1 MYTAETLLA
10 AVALT
15 PGRFAGRAKLEK
27 AARAG
32 NAMALRDLAGRV
44 GLLPPLGE
52 ELPIAEAL
60 VALGESIQGAL
71 RRIRARV
78 AAERQARSVLL
89 SHWALRGSIEL
100 AVAYWAA
107 ATPAQRSEA
116 LGRAK
121 TRERGPRSRPHDRG
135 MSMAW
140 GEADLAQLAQLAQVL
155 REHHPVASK
164 RAPAPRDPLAERRAG
179 QVVALY
185 REAKKALVERILA
198 GLGPLLRAAHL
209 LQEASKSSTTPE
221 AIRAALRDAYA
232 SAGFRGAAHAHEV
245 HTFVVPRGQETA
257 RSTSGSTSSSATG
270 MSRAY
275 CRRQWSVATSSHML
289 SASAAILDADVVA
302 LNAAEPAGVL
312 YLRTD
317 LRVVQSRGTSL
328 RLERFGAVRG
338 GWR

>member
-52 ELPIAEAL
+52 ELPIAEAF
-60 VALGESIQGAL
+60 VALGESIQAAL

-78 AAERQARSVLL
+78 TAERQARSVLL
-89 SHWALRGSIEL
+89 SHWALRGNIEL

-121 TRERGPRSRPHDRG
+121 ARERGPRSRPHDSG

-140 GEADLAQLAQLAQVL
+140 GEADLAQLAQVL
-155 REHHPVASK
+155 REHYPVASK
-164 RAPAPRDPLAERRAG
+164 RAPAPRDPLAERRTG

-221 AIRAALRDAYA
+221 AIRAALRNAYA

-245 HTFVVPRGQETA
+245 HTSVVPRGQETA
-257 RSTSGSTSSSATG
+257 RSSNGSTSSSAAG

-275 CRRQWSVATSSHML
+275 CRKQWSVTTSSHVL
-289 SASAAILDADVVA
+289 AASAAILDADVVA
-302 LNAAEPAGVL
+302 LNAAEPAGML

-328 RLERFGAVRG
+328 RLEHFGAVRG

>member
-89 SHWALRGSIEL
+89 SHWALRGNIEL

-121 TRERGPRSRPHDRG
+121 TRERGPRSRPHDS

-140 GEADLAQLAQLAQVL
+140 GEADLAQLAQVL
-155 REHHPVASK
+155 REHYPVASK

-185 REAKKALVERILA
+185 REAKKALIEKILA
-198 GLGPLLRAAHL
+198 SLGPLLRAAHL
-209 LQEASKSSTTPE
+209 LQEASKSGTTPE

-257 RSTSGSTSSSATG
+257 RSSNGSTSSSAAG

-275 CRRQWSVATSSHML
+275 CRRQWRVATSSHML

-302 LNAAEPAGVL
+302 LNAAEPAGML

-328 RLERFGAVRG
+328 RLEHFSASRG